1 MNMKKA
7 PLLAFATLFLVV
19 AEVHSMEN
27 PIREPE
33 IRVEKLSNGLTVFL
47 LEDHSVPLVAVDV
60 NYHVGA
66 KNEKVGRTGFAH
78 LFEHL
83 MFQGSQNYNDDYF
96 KPLQDI
102 GGQVNGATSTDRTRY
117 WEVVPAGYLERAL
130 WLEADRMG
138 FLLEATDQE
147 RLDNQRSV
155 VQNERRQNYDNRP
168 YGTVWEQLLA
178 VLYPPNH
185 PYSWPTIG
193 YMDDIAAATLKD
205 VQEFFKTYYSPNN
218 ASIALV
224 GDFNSDE
231 ALKLIDRYFGA
242 IPPGPPVSRIASW
255 VPTLEKDVVLEI
267 QDRVQLPRTYKA
279 WMSVPLYNED
289 DAALD
294 VLAQIIG
301 GGKTSRLYKEL
312 VQERQIAQEVY
323 TFHNSSQI
331 SGVFLM
337 LLTPRPDRDLSE
349 LEEAAQNIV
358 DQVIAKGITKAE
370 LERAQNAILADYVRS
385 MQNIGGFGGLA
396 DQMNSYYHYLGA
408 PNKFRWDLQRYLDL
422 KPADINRV
430 AKQYLVANSAT
441 ARVRPLPSIAP
452 STSDAATTLDR
463 SVMPEKG
470 RENPFTLPA
479 RQEFHLE
486 NGLRVVHV
494 PDSRLPLAT
503 AVLIMPGGAAADP
516 KGLAGMSSMT
526 TSLLR
531 EGAAGK
537 TSQQIAQLMENLGTI
552 IDTSTS
558 PEAAIVSMST
568 LTTNIKSSFQLMADL
583 VVRPDFP
590 PQELERKRAERLV
603 NLSRLQDQPATV
615 ARMVGQKAVFGDHP
629 YGDPMSGTPDS
640 LKAISRDDIVQFW
653 KRIFVPNNA
662 TLIVVG
668 DVQLDDL
675 KKLAQGAFGSW
686 PKGEKPSLE
695 LPEPAPLTHGRTIY
709 LVNRPKAVQSN
720 ILVGGL
726 GTTRQDENIPVID
739 VMNNALGGSFVS
751 RLNLN
756 LREDKGYTYGART
769 RFEHGNKPGIFAAM
783 APVQANATVES
794 IRETLKE
801 IDDIASSRP
810 LVGPELKYAID
821 SIVNSYAARFA
832 TANNVAN
839 ELIDLYLYGLP
850 LDYVESYPIKVA
862 AVTADDVTAVAKK
875 VLSTKNMVI
884 VVVGDRDSLIDGLK
898 ELGPVIEVDWLGMP
912 LK

>member
-7 PLLAFATLFLVV
+7 QLFAFATLFLVV
-19 AEVHSMEN
+19 TEVHSMEN

-33 IRVEKLSNGLTVFL
+33 IRVERLSNGLTVFL

-83 MFQGSQNYNDDYF
+83 MFQGSKNYNDDYF

-224 GDFNSDE
+224 GDFDSDE

-349 LEEAAQNIV
+349 LEEVAQNIV

-370 LERAQNAILADYVRS
+370 LERAQNAI
-385 MQNIGGFGGLA
+385 
-396 DQMNSYYHYLGA
+396 
-408 PNKFRWDLQRYLDL
+408 
-422 KPADINRV
+422 
-430 AKQYLVANSAT
+430 
-441 ARVRPLPSIAP
+441 
-452 STSDAATTLDR
+452 
-463 SVMPEKG
+463 
-470 RENPFTLPA
+470 
-479 RQEFHLE
+479 
-486 NGLRVVHV
+486 
-494 PDSRLPLAT
+494 
-503 AVLIMPGGAAADP
+503 
-516 KGLAGMSSMT
+516 
-526 TSLLR
+526 
-531 EGAAGK
+531 
-537 TSQQIAQLMENLGTI
+537 
-552 IDTSTS
+552 
-558 PEAAIVSMST
+558 
-568 LTTNIKSSFQLMADL
+568 
-583 VVRPDFP
+583 
-590 PQELERKRAERLV
+590 
-603 NLSRLQDQPATV
+603 
-615 ARMVGQKAVFGDHP
+615 
-629 YGDPMSGTPDS
+629 
-640 LKAISRDDIVQFW
+640 
-653 KRIFVPNNA
+653 
-662 TLIVVG
+662 
-668 DVQLDDL
+668 
-675 KKLAQGAFGSW
+675 
-686 PKGEKPSLE
+686 
-695 LPEPAPLTHGRTIY
+695 
-709 LVNRPKAVQSN
+709 
-720 ILVGGL
+720 
-726 GTTRQDENIPVID
+726 
-739 VMNNALGGSFVS
+739 
-751 RLNLN
+751 
-756 LREDKGYTYGART
+756 
-769 RFEHGNKPGIFAAM
+769 
-783 APVQANATVES
+783 
-794 IRETLKE
+794 
-801 IDDIASSRP
+801 
-810 LVGPELKYAID
+810 
-821 SIVNSYAARFA
+821 
-832 TANNVAN
+832 
-839 ELIDLYLYGLP
+839 
-850 LDYVESYPIKVA
+850 
-862 AVTADDVTAVAKK
+862 
-875 VLSTKNMVI
+875 
-884 VVVGDRDSLIDGLK
+884 
-898 ELGPVIEVDWLGMP
+898 
-912 LK
+912 